1 MSTYVGHMHL
11 LVRSGRCLTAG
22 ELMRLQKT
30 SVAVAVVA
38 ALSLTGCE
46 DGGGSRDAGAAAS
59 ASTSAEPSAGSGSPT
74 GDGATAGGGADS
86 TDGSG
91 DGDGQASASATASVS
106 PSGSPAA
113 PSSGGACR
121 TADLSFSSSG
131 GMAEGEFLINLRNEG
146 PASCSMHGFP
156 GLDLKGK
163 DGTVSAARNSGRSAP
178 TVTLAPGEATN
189 FSLYFPPNSSGG
201 SGVTFTSAL
210 VTPPNETH
218 SHSMPLS
225 VNVPAGSGSASR
237 ITVTP
242 VGSGK

>member
-1 MSTYVGHMHL
+1 
-11 LVRSGRCLTAG
+11 
-22 ELMRLQKT
+22 MRLRKT
-30 SVAVAVVA
+30 SVGVAVVA
-38 ALSLTGCE
+38 ALSLAAC
-46 DGGGSRDAGAAAS
+46 DGGGSSDVGAAAS
-59 ASTSAEPSAGSGSPT
+59 ASASTSTEPSAGSGSPS
-74 GDGATAGGGADS
+74 GDGATDGS

-91 DGDGQASASATASVS
+91 GGDSQASASATASVS
-106 PSGSPAA
+106 PSGS
-113 PSSGGACR
+113 SSGGVCR

-131 GMAEGEFLINLRNEG
+131 GMAEGELLINLRNTG
-146 PASCSMHGFP
+146 SASCSMHGFP

-178 TVTLAPGEATN
+178 TVTLTPGEATN

-218 SHSMPLS
+218 SHSMSLS
-225 VNVPAGSGSASR
+225 VNVPAGDGTASR

>member
-1 MSTYVGHMHL
+1 
-11 LVRSGRCLTAG
+11 
-22 ELMRLQKT
+22 
-30 SVAVAVVA
+30 
-38 ALSLTGCE
+38 
-46 DGGGSRDAGAAAS
+46 
-59 ASTSAEPSAGSGSPT
+59 
-74 GDGATAGGGADS
+74 
-86 TDGSG
+86 
-91 DGDGQASASATASVS
+91 
-106 PSGSPAA
+106 
-113 PSSGGACR
+113 
-121 TADLSFSSSG
+121 
-131 GMAEGEFLINLRNEG
+131 MAEGEFLINLRNEG
-146 PASCSMHGFP
+146 SASCSMHGFP

-218 SHSMPLS
+218 SHKLSLS
-225 VNVPAGSGSASR
+225 VNVAAGAGSASR

>member
-1 MSTYVGHMHL
+1 
-11 LVRSGRCLTAG
+11 
-22 ELMRLQKT
+22 MRLRKT
-30 SVAVAVVA
+30 SVAVAVVVA
-38 ALSLTGCE
+38 ALSVTACE
-46 DGGGSRDAGAAAS
+46 GDGSSDDAGAAAS
-59 ASTSAEPSAGSGSPT
+59 ASTSAEPSAGSGSPG
-74 GDGATAGGGADS
+74 GDGATDS
-86 TDGSG
+86 TEGSG

-113 PSSGGACR
+113 PPGDGCR

-146 PASCSMHGFP
+146 SASCSMHGFP

-218 SHSMPLS
+218 SHKLSLS
-225 VNVPAGSGSASR
+225 VNVAAGAGSASR

>member
-1 MSTYVGHMHL
+1 
-11 LVRSGRCLTAG
+11 
-22 ELMRLQKT
+22 MRLRKT
-30 SVAVAVVA
+30 SVAVAVVVA
-38 ALSLTGCE
+38 ALSLTACE
-46 DGGGSRDAGAAAS
+46 GDGSSDDAGAAAS
-59 ASTSAEPSAGSGSPT
+59 ASTSAEPSAGSGSPG
-74 GDGATAGGGADS
+74 GDGATDS
-86 TDGSG
+86 TEGSG

-113 PSSGGACR
+113 PPGDGCR

-146 PASCSMHGFP
+146 SASCSMHGFP

-218 SHSMPLS
+218 SHKLSLS
-225 VNVPAGSGSASR
+225 VNVAAGAGSTSR

>member
-1 MSTYVGHMHL
+1 
-11 LVRSGRCLTAG
+11 
-22 ELMRLQKT
+22 MRLRKT
-30 SVAVAVVA
+30 SVAVAVVVA
-38 ALSLTGCE
+38 ALSLTACE
-46 DGGGSRDAGAAAS
+46 GEGSSGDAGAAAS
-59 ASTSAEPSAGSGSPT
+59 ASTSGEPSAGSGSPSD
-74 GDGATAGGGADS
+74 DGATHGGGTDS
-86 TDGSG
+86 TGGPG
-91 DGDGQASASATASVS
+91 DGGGQASASATASVS

-113 PSSGGACR
+113 PPGDGCR

-146 PASCSMHGFP
+146 SASCSMHGFP

-218 SHSMPLS
+218 SRKLSLS
-225 VNVPAGSGSASR
+225 VNVAAGAGSASR

>member
-1 MSTYVGHMHL
+1 
-11 LVRSGRCLTAG
+11 
-22 ELMRLQKT
+22 MRLRKT
-30 SVAVAVVA
+30 SVAVAVVVA
-38 ALSLTGCE
+38 ALSVTACE
-46 DGGGSRDAGAAAS
+46 GDGSSDDAGAAAS
-59 ASTSAEPSAGSGSPT
+59 ASTSAEPSAGSGSPS
-74 GDGATAGGGADS
+74 GDGATDS
-86 TDGSG
+86 TEGSG

-113 PSSGGACR
+113 PPGDGCR

-146 PASCSMHGFP
+146 SASCSMHGFP

-218 SHSMPLS
+218 SHKLSLS
-225 VNVPAGSGSASR
+225 VNVAAGAGSTSR

>member
-1 MSTYVGHMHL
+1 
-11 LVRSGRCLTAG
+11 
-22 ELMRLQKT
+22 MRLRMT

-38 ALSLTGCE
+38 ALSLTACE
-46 DGGGSRDAGAAAS
+46 GDGSSSDAGAAAS
-59 ASTSAEPSAGSGSPT
+59 ASTSAEPSAGSGGPS
-74 GDGATAGGGADS
+74 GDGATGGGTNS
-86 TDGSG
+86 SDGSG

-113 PSSGGACR
+113 PSSGGDCR

-146 PASCSMHGFP
+146 SSSCSMHGFP

>member
-1 MSTYVGHMHL
+1 
-11 LVRSGRCLTAG
+11 
-22 ELMRLQKT
+22 MRLRKT
-30 SVAVAVVA
+30 SVAVAVVVA
-38 ALSLTGCE
+38 ALSVTACE
-46 DGGGSRDAGAAAS
+46 GNGSSDDAGAAAS
-59 ASTSAEPSAGSGSPT
+59 ASTSAEPSAGSGSPG
-74 GDGATAGGGADS
+74 GDGATDS
-86 TDGSG
+86 TEGSG

-113 PSSGGACR
+113 PPGDGCR

-146 PASCSMHGFP
+146 SASCSMHGFP

-218 SHSMPLS
+218 SHKMPLS
-225 VNVPAGSGSASR
+225 VNVAAGAGSASR

>member
-1 MSTYVGHMHL
+1 
-11 LVRSGRCLTAG
+11 
-22 ELMRLQKT
+22 MRLQKT

-38 ALSLTGCE
+38 ALSLTACE
-46 DGGGSRDAGAAAS
+46 GGDSSSDAAAAAS
-59 ASTSAEPSAGSGSPT
+59 ASTSAEPSAGSGSPG
-74 GDGATAGGGADS
+74 GDGA

-91 DGDGQASASATASVS
+91 DGDGQASATASVS

-131 GMAEGEFLINLRNEG
+131 GMAEGEFLINLRNDG
-146 PASCSMHGFP
+146 SASCSMHGFP

-218 SHSMPLS
+218 AHSMSLS
-225 VNVPAGSGSASR
+225 VNVPAGSGSTSR